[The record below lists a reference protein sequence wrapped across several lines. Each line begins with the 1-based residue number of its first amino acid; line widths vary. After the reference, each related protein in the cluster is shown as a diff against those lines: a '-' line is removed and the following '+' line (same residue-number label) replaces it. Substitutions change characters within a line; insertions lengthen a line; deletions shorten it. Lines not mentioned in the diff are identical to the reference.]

1 MEVIH
6 SLQLAENFSADIADM
21 ILTIAQALTECEVI
35 EEAEHYL
42 HLLQTLPDFHP
53 SKVFE
58 LLYEC
63 AKYRQDSERCIEY
76 LLRAL
81 ESMDEG
87 PSEKKQQL
95 AILLTQ
101 LYDER
106 GELLHSVDITNK
118 YINKS
123 RHIVGMI
130 TIYSL
135 LIFQCTSLCEGIH
148 LDNLHRHV
156 QSIQ

>member
-1 MEVIH
+1 MEVIN
-6 SLQLAENFSADIADM
+6 SLQLADNFSADVADM
-21 ILTIAQALTECEVI
+21 ILTIAQAFTECEVI
-35 EEAEHYL
+35 DEAERYL
-42 HLLQTLPDFHP
+42 HLLQTIPDFQP

-63 AKYRQDSERCIEY
+63 AKYRQDSDHCIEY
-76 LLRAL
+76 LLGAL
-81 ESMDEG
+81 EAMDEG
-87 PSEKKQQL
+87 FSEKKQQL

-123 RHIVGMI
+123 RHIVGI
-130 TIYSL
+130 SIYY
-135 LIFQCTSLCEGIH
+135 LIDH
-148 LDNLHRHV
+148 
-156 QSIQ
+156 